1 MVVKINQY
9 DPHRRPS
16 RSALR
21 LVDVR
26 VLVLDALFGF
36 NYLPREDTHR
46 FPIKIAR
53 EWV

>member
-26 VLVLDALFGF
+26 VLVLDALFRF
-36 NYLPREDTHR
+36 NYLRWEDTHR
-46 FPIKIAR
+46 FPIKIAT
-53 EWV
+53 E

>member
-46 FPIKIAR
+46 FPIKIAT

>member
-46 FPIKIAR
+46 FPIKIAT
-53 EWV
+53 E